1 MSRTEMKQPDSKAK
15 FGLLKKIMLLI
26 LIPLLILVLLAGLA
40 IRSVGTDVSSTLS
53 KKELQTAAYAINS
66 ELKSI
71 NDAEFTCDGTSLMK
85 GDKNITEDVSVLDG
99 FRQNVG
105 IDITLCWGNTR
116 MATSLTD
123 TTGARLIHTTIPEE
137 VYSAVSAG
145 KDYFATD
152 VIVNG
157 EPYFGYYSCIANYGS
172 GKEVIVFA
180 GKPTSEATAIYI
192 RKITSA
198 VAFMLICTG
207 VVCVLIAGLIVRI
220 VSAIGSSVGSLGE
233 VAKGEL
239 TTKVSAKLLSRQD
252 EVGNIA
258 RAIHSLIESLTN
270 TVEHINNCSDSLAI
284 FSDKFKVNFDSI
296 NNSIASINIAVEEI
310 ATGATNQ
317 ANETQTVTEQMNIMG
332 ESVNETTAS
341 VETLM
346 ASTEAMRRQND
357 EVNSTF
363 DELIKLNEATTNSIN
378 NVHKQTNITNQSA
391 IDIRSAIDII
401 SDIARQTNLLS
412 LNASIEAARA
422 GENGK
427 GFAVVAEEVRTLA
440 DQSQQSVNEISQ
452 IIEELITNSN
462 VSVEIM
468 DSVIKEM
475 NSQSEKLSDTQT
487 VFGKLNEHITDV
499 AGAIDSISNEIE
511 NINNAKDAVLGN
523 LESLAAISE
532 ENAAST
538 EETSATMNELSQVV
552 VTCNESVNELVQI
565 AESLSE
571 NTAKFK
577 TK

>member
-1 MSRTEMKQPDSKAK
+1 MSEIELNQHNAKAK

-26 LIPLLILVLLAGLA
+26 TIPLLILVLLAGLA
-40 IRSVGTDVSSTLS
+40 IRAVGTGVSSTLS

-66 ELKSI
+66 EI
-71 NDAEFTCDGTSLMK
+71 NAINNEAFTCDGTSLMK

-99 FRQNVG
+99 FKQNVG

-123 TTGARLIHTTIPEE
+123 ATGARLIHTTIPEE
-137 VYSAVSAG
+137 VYSTISSG

-152 VIVNG
+152 VIING
-157 EPYFGYYSCIANYGS
+157 EPYFGYYSCIENYGS
-172 GKEVIVFA
+172 GKEVIVFT
-180 GKPTSEATAIYI
+180 GKPTSEATALYH
-192 RKITSA
+192 RKIISN
-198 VAFMLICTG
+198 VIFMIICTG
-207 VVCVLIAGLIVRI
+207 VICVLIAGLIIRI

-239 TTKVSAKLLSRQD
+239 TTKVSEKMLKRQD

-258 RAIHSLIESLTN
+258 RAIHSLIESLTD
-270 TVEHINNCSDSLAI
+270 TVEHINDCSDSLAI

-571 NTAKFK
+571 NTSKFK